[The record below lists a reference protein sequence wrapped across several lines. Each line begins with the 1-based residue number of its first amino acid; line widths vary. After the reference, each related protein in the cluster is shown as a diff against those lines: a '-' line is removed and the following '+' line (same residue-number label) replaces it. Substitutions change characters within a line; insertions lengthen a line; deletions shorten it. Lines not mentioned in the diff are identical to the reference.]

1 MPNFTGTLNS
11 NEIFAA
17 IYNMIISQQVFA
29 DNIKGTFSSLV
40 DSARV
45 DGSLFG
51 DQKLYYS
58 TDALKTD
65 AWGNDAEATNL
76 LQLHRP
82 AAPKVQSIVLNK
94 FRQISLTVDYYLSKR
109 AWSTE
114 GAFSEFTSVMIG
126 WMRDTKR
133 IYDSTLYNAFFGSN
147 ETLVGKQMRQV
158 DLRSASAGQPL
169 YGLSGLEKE
178 KMEAMLIAQN
188 LADLF
193 VEMKD
198 VSRDF
203 NDYGHLRSYG
213 DEEIKVVWNS
223 KFVNKIRKIDLPT
236 IFHKDGLVD
245 KFAEEILP
253 ARYFG
258 TAITASNIADYSATT
273 PAAGKPIKQSTGAYT
288 PGSNHA
294 NGYIRALVEKEVTV
308 SGTVY
313 HVFPGDEIPAGA
325 TIVASTGNFL
335 PGEVYIEKDDVICKI
350 VTMLP
355 PMMSAFEVGTSF
367 FNPKSLT
374 ENHYL
379 TWGYNTLEHLKAKP
393 FITVKALA

>member
-11 NEIFAA
+11 NEIFGA

-58 TDALKTD
+58 TDALKTKP
-65 AWGNDAEATNL
+65 WGNDAEATNL
-76 LQLHRP
+76 LALHRP
-82 AAPKVQSIVLNK
+82 EAPKVQTIVLNQ

-126 WMRDTKR
+126 WMRETKR

-147 ETLVGKQMRQV
+147 ETSIGKQMRQV
-158 DLRSASAGQPL
+158 DLRSASSGQPL
-169 YGLSGLEKE
+169 YGLTGLEKE

-203 NDYGHLRSYG
+203 NDYGHLRSYA

-245 KFAEEILP
+245 KFAEDILP

-258 TAITASNIADYSATT
+258 RAVTESDIGS
-273 PAAGKPIKQSTGAYT
+273 GKIIGSDGAYDSSKGT
-288 PGSNHA
+288 LRA
-294 NGYIRALVEKEVTV
+294 KEEFDYNGQHY
-308 SGTVY
+308 
-313 HVFPGDEIPAGA
+313 FPGDALATSGTYVAVAGGLE
-325 TIVASTGNFL
+325 ASQ
-335 PGEVYIEKDDVICKI
+335 VYIESSDVICKI
-350 VTMLP
+350 VTKMP

>member
-1 MPNFTGTLNS
+1 MPNFSGTLNS
-11 NEIFAA
+11 NEIFGA

-40 DSARV
+40 DAARV
-45 DGSLFG
+45 DGSLYG

-58 TDALKTD
+58 TDALKTK
-65 AWGNDAEATNL
+65 AWGNDAEASNL
-76 LQLHRP
+76 LALHRP
-82 AAPKVQSIVLNK
+82 AAPSVQSIVLNK

-147 ETLVGKQMRQV
+147 ETSVGKQMRQV
-158 DLRSASAGQPL
+158 DLRSSSAGQPL

-203 NDYGHLRSYG
+203 NDYGHLRSHG

-245 KFAEEILP
+245 KFAEDILP

-258 TAITASNIADYSATT
+258 TVITSSNLSDYSASTPTT
-273 PAAGKPIKQSTGAYT
+273 GKPINSSTGAYT
-288 PGSNHA
+288 PGNNHA
-294 NGYIRALVEKEVTV
+294 NGCVRALVEKEVTV
-308 SGTVY
+308 SATAY

-325 TIVASTGNFL
+325 TIVASTGDFL
-335 PGEVYIEKDDVICKI
+335 PGEVYIEKSDVICKI

-379 TWGYNTLEHLKAKP
+379 TWGHNSLEHLKGKP